1 MWHNSVK
8 TSVYFC
14 ISSRCQ
20 KEKFAN
26 KLKKIICRWTTSRFD
41 LYLQQHK
48 WEAVFEEAF
57 HTSPEDIGHEEENAE
72 AEVANKTTG
81 SFPVEYFWIEPN
93 Y

>member
-1 MWHNSVK
+1 M
-8 TSVYFC
+8 
-14 ISSRCQ
+14 
-20 KEKFAN
+20 
-26 KLKKIICRWTTSRFD
+26 
-41 LYLQQHK
+41 
-48 WEAVFEEAF
+48 FEEAF